1 MMKPAKNRMRNNVSE
16 PLDRA
21 CAGRIL
27 PKRNMRSHL
36 VIIVPMIAGP
46 EGGPSSDMQQRYE
59 G

>member
-1 MMKPAKNRMRNNVSE
+1 MMWPAKNQMRNNVSE

-27 PKRNMRSHL
+27 PERNMRSHL
-36 VIIVPMIAGP
+36 VIIVPMIARP
-46 EGGPSSDMQQRYE
+46 EGGPSADMQQRYE

>member
-1 MMKPAKNRMRNNVSE
+1 MRNNLSE

-36 VIIVPMIAGP
+36 VII
-46 EGGPSSDMQQRYE
+46 
-59 G
+59 